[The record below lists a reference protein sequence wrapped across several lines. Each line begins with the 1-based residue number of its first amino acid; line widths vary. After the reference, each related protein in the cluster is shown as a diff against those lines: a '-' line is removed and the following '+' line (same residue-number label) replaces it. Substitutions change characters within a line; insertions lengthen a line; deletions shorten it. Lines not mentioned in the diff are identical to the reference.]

1 MLSKAKKY
9 IIFIFYPRSNI
20 QGSPWDIYVTNFRSF
35 TNWNIVEVTS
45 LMINRTIQKVYDL
58 LNFFPLFLPKA
69 ADCREGLLASIH
81 RTPLNLKIL
90 KAVGEVRGVK
100 TMCLTSGDG

>member
-1 MLSKAKKY
+1 M
-9 IIFIFYPRSNI
+9 
-20 QGSPWDIYVTNFRSF
+20 
-35 TNWNIVEVTS
+35 
-45 LMINRTIQKVYDL
+45 QKVYDL